1 MSSWQS
7 GNAGEDAGRY
17 RGWLVG
23 HVVNDADDLRHST
36 EVEVK
41 WGIHPAGDE
50 RTDWA
55 TGVHDR
61 TILILISGRWRLDL
75 AVSGQPDEPRTLTL
89 DTGGDYVVWDKG
101 VNHRWLAEED
111 SVVLTVRWP
120 SQQ

>member
-23 HVVNDADDLRHST
+23 HFVDEADDLRHSQ

-75 AVSGQPDEPRTLTL
+75 AVGGQRDASSTIAL
-89 DTGGDYVVWDKG
+89 DMPGDCVVWDKG
-101 VNHRWLAEED
+101 VDHRWLAEED
-111 SVVLTVRWP
+111 SVVLTIRWP

>member
-1 MSSWQS
+1 MP
-7 GNAGEDAGRY
+7 RVY

-23 HVVNDADDLRHST
+23 HFVDDADDLRQST

-41 WGIHPAGDE
+41 WGIHSAGDE
-50 RTDWA
+50 RTEWA

-75 AVSGQPDEPRTLTL
+75 AVNGQRDEPSTIAL
-89 DTGGDYVVWDKG
+89 DTPGDYVVWDKG
-101 VNHRWLAEED
+101 VDHRWQAEDD